1 MASMAGVSDLDPLSV
16 AVIAAVRDAAGQE
29 WDRSRRMYALTD
41 PETYVSTAFPLD
53 PMPPL
58 GPDDLVAV
66 PLDPLDARAPL
77 DPLRPGDIADVLAEV
92 TWPDTVRGCVL
103 VVEAVLADGRGQ
115 SRKAHLAVGVL
126 RDGTYT
132 CLLRL
137 REEGEI
143 LPCPDPGLVEELV
156 TALLGTS

>member
-1 MASMAGVSDLDPLSV
+1 MTDLDPLSV
-16 AVIAAVRDAAGQE
+16 AVIAAAQDAAGQK

-41 PETYVSTAFPLD
+41 PRTYVDTVYPLD

-58 GPDDLVAV
+58 RPDELVV
-66 PLDPLDARAPL
+66 VPL
-77 DPLRPGDIADVLAEV
+77 DPLRPGDIGDVLAEV

-137 REEGEI
+137 RHEEEI
-143 LPCPDPGLVEELV
+143 LPCPDLGLVDDLV
-156 TALLGTS
+156 TALLGTF